1 MRFTKPLLAVA
12 IIALLTTGTGVAL
25 AAVGDGDA
33 TSPSAG
39 SRARAAAP
47 VASGSVAL
55 QRTRFIYEPTGTIT
69 VPAGFQP
76 IHPPKTIN
84 CTGTGTCTAG
94 FEQNVQI
101 KGSTADNNWAICQQV
116 DGAFIA
122 EPSCPFLGAVPNGT
136 FGSGSF
142 AQQKTGLSIG
152 THTVQTFVYTD
163 KGAEVGI
170 FNIIVRIYK
179 P

>member
-12 IIALLTTGTGVAL
+12 IVALVTTGTGVAL
-25 AAVGDGDA
+25 AAGGDGGE
-33 TSPSAG
+33 TSPTGG
-39 SRARAAAP
+39 SREQASAV
-47 VASGSVAL
+47 VASASGVL
-55 QRTRFIYEPTGTIT
+55 QRTRFIFESTGTIT
-69 VPAGFQP
+69 VAAGFQP
-76 IHPPKTIN
+76 LHSPKTIN

-101 KGSTADNNWAICQQV
+101 KGNTDANNWAICQQV
-116 DGAFIA
+116 DGAFLT

-142 AQQKTGLSIG
+142 AQQKSGLSIG

-170 FNIIVRIYK
+170 FNIVVRIYK

>member
-1 MRFTKPLLAVA
+1 MRFTKVLLAVA
-12 IIALLTTGTGVAL
+12 TVALLTTGTGVAL
-25 AAVGDGDA
+25 AAVGDSGG
-33 TSPSAG
+33 TSPSPG

-47 VASGSVAL
+47 VSSGIVAL
-55 QRTRFIYEPTGTIT
+55 QRTRFIYEPTGSIT

-84 CTGTGTCTAG
+84 CTGSGTCTVG

-101 KGSTADNNWAICQQV
+101 KGSTADNTWAICQQV
-116 DGAFIA
+116 DGAFLT
-122 EPSCPFLGAVPNGT
+122 EPSCPFQGAVPNGT

-142 AQQKTGLSIG
+142 AQQKTGLSLG

-170 FNIIVRIYK
+170 FNIIVRLYK